1 MVPGMRSRSNSR
13 ADPDA
18 GGSWHA
24 AGMLG
29 SWTSWTSWSWCSLAL
44 VSALVACNLCDRDG
58 CEAYAEPVTSAE
70 ISTGIAG
77 IAASQSD
84 VSENGCTP
92 CTLSV
97 GTFYVWAT
105 PAPIADAAAAEPVVV
120 TQPTHTISVDER
132 YEQALDPG
140 HYLACRDGESPGDS
154 LCAPFTLADGEVATV
169 SIKATYGGGDL
180 RVFLPGSNDLAEVFA
195 VDGGPLE

>member
-1 MVPGMRSRSNSR
+1 VRTPE
-13 ADPDA
+13 AL
-18 GGSWHA
+18 GSWHA
-24 AGMLG
+24 TGMLG
-29 SWTSWTSWSWCSLAL
+29 SWTSRSWCLLAL
-44 VSALVACNLCDRDG
+44 ASAVTACNLCDRDG
-58 CEAYAEPVTSAE
+58 CEAFAEPVAGAE
-70 ISTGIAG
+70 ITTGIAG

-105 PAPIADAAAAEPVVV
+105 PAPVTDAASAEPVVV

-132 YEQALDPG
+132 YERALDPG
-140 HYLACRDGESPGDS
+140 HYLACRDGDVPGDS

-169 SIKATYGGGDL
+169 SIKATYGGGSL